1 MKKENTVIVAL
12 AVLAA
17 VIAATWLI
25 LVAPGL
31 TGNEI
36 NMTRGVTQ
44 QSGDHFDLHM
54 IVLWICVVIG
64 IGVFTV
70 MFTSIV
76 LHRKSRGHEAAK
88 FKHSTKAEII
98 WTVIPVLILVAMAV
112 PATTALV
119 RMEDASGTEMAIKIT
134 GFQWRWKY
142 EYLDRDI
149 SFISSLDPESNQAR
163 QLNSGMTPENVDNY
177 LLDVD
182 RPLVLPVGK
191 KIKFL
196 ITADD
201 VIHSWWVPALG
212 WKRDAIPGFVN
223 EAWTNIEKPGTYRG
237 QCAEL
242 CGKDHGFM
250 PIVVIALPEDEFEA
264 WANEQLAE
272 AQGRELDSSR
282 LWTRDELMEHG
293 QSVYESSC
301 ATCHQLDGKGLAPAF
316 PALAGSGVVTGPVD
330 AHIDIVMNGRAGT
343 AMSAWRKQLS
353 EADIA
358 AALTYTRNA
367 WGNETGDVV
376 QPLTIAN
383 IMRQSDEQGT
393 AP

>member
-17 VIAATWLI
+17 IIAAAWLS
-25 LVAPGL
+25 LVAPGM

-36 NMTRGVTQ
+36 NMPKGVTS
-44 QSGDHFDLHM
+44 QSVNHFDLHM

-88 FKHSTKAEII
+88 FSHSTKAEII
-98 WTVIPVLILVAMAV
+98 WTIIPVMILVAMAV

-119 RMEDASGTEMAIKIT
+119 KMEDSSGAEMTIKIT

-142 EYLDRDI
+142 EYLDQDI
-149 SFISSLDPESNQAR
+149 SFISSLDRDSNQAR
-163 QLNSGMTPENVDNY
+163 QLNSGIDPETVDNY

-182 RPLVLPVGK
+182 HPLVLPIGK

-212 WKRDAIPGFVN
+212 WKRDAIPGFIN
-223 EAWTNIEKPGTYRG
+223 EAWTNIDEPGTYRG

-250 PIVVIALPEDEFEA
+250 PIVVIALPQNEFDD
-264 WANEQLAE
+264 WVKEQSA
-272 AQGRELDSSR
+272 
-282 LWTRDELMEHG
+282 
-293 QSVYESSC
+293 
-301 ATCHQLDGKGLAPAF
+301 GK
-316 PALAGSGVVTGPVD
+316 
-330 AHIDIVMNGRAGT
+330 
-343 AMSAWRKQLS
+343 
-353 EADIA
+353 
-358 AALTYTRNA
+358 
-367 WGNETGDVV
+367 
-376 QPLTIAN
+376 
-383 IMRQSDEQGT
+383 RQNEQGT

>member
-1 MKKENTVIVAL
+1 MKKENTIIVAL

-17 VIAATWLI
+17 IIAATWLI
-25 LVAPGL
+25 LVAPAL
-31 TGNEI
+31 TGNEV

-44 QSGDHFDLHM
+44 QSVDHFDLHM

-88 FKHSTKAEII
+88 FNHSTKAEII
-98 WTVIPVLILVAMAV
+98 WTIIPVLILLVMAV

-119 RMEDASGTEMAIKIT
+119 RMEDSSGAEMTVKIT

-142 EYLDRDI
+142 EYLDEDI
-149 SFISSLDPESNQAR
+149 SFISSLDPTSNAAR
-163 QLNSGMTPENVDNY
+163 QLNSGVAPESVENY
-177 LLDVD
+177 LLNVD
-182 RPLVLPVGK
+182 HPLVLPVGR

-250 PIVVIALPEDEFEA
+250 PIVVIALAEDEFES
-264 WANEQLAE
+264 WVREQQTE
-272 AQGRELDSSR
+272 KS
-282 LWTRDELMEHG
+282 
-293 QSVYESSC
+293 
-301 ATCHQLDGKGLAPAF
+301 
-316 PALAGSGVVTGPVD
+316 
-330 AHIDIVMNGRAGT
+330 
-343 AMSAWRKQLS
+343 
-353 EADIA
+353 
-358 AALTYTRNA
+358 
-367 WGNETGDVV
+367 
-376 QPLTIAN
+376 
-383 IMRQSDEQGT
+383 QSDQQVT
-393 AP
+393 VR

>member
-17 VIAATWLI
+17 MIAATWLA
-25 LVAPGL
+25 LVAPGM

-36 NMTRGVTQ
+36 NMPRGVTS
-44 QSGDHFDLHM
+44 QSVNHFDLHM

-70 MFTSIV
+70 MFTSIF
-76 LHRKSRGHEAAK
+76 LHRKSRGAEPAQ
-88 FKHSTKAEII
+88 FSHSTKAEII
-98 WTVIPVLILVAMAV
+98 WTIIPVLILVGMAV

-119 RMEDASGTEMAIKIT
+119 RMEDSSGAEMTIKIT

-142 EYLDRDI
+142 EYLDHDI
-149 SFISSLDPESNQAR
+149 SFISSLDRSSNEAR
-163 QLNSGMTPENVDNY
+163 RLNSGIAPESVDNY
-177 LLDVD
+177 LLEVD
-182 RPLVLPVGK
+182 HPLILPIGR

-212 WKRDAIPGFVN
+212 WKRDAIPGFIN
-223 EAWTNIEKPGTYRG
+223 EAWTNIDEPGTYRG

-264 WANEQLAE
+264 WVKEQ
-272 AQGRELDSSR
+272 
-282 LWTRDELMEHG
+282 
-293 QSVYESSC
+293 
-301 ATCHQLDGKGLAPAF
+301 
-316 PALAGSGVVTGPVD
+316 
-330 AHIDIVMNGRAGT
+330 NAGT
-343 AMSAWRKQLS
+343 L
-353 EADIA
+353 
-358 AALTYTRNA
+358 
-367 WGNETGDVV
+367 
-376 QPLTIAN
+376 
-383 IMRQSDEQGT
+383 QSNKQGT

>member
-17 VIAATWLI
+17 MIAATWLL
-25 LVAPGL
+25 LVAPGM

-36 NMTRGVTQ
+36 NMPRGVTS
-44 QSGDHFDLHM
+44 QSANHFDLHM
-54 IVLWICVVIG
+54 VVLWICVIIG

-70 MFTSIV
+70 MFTSIF
-76 LHRKSRGHEAAK
+76 LHRKSRGAEAAK
-88 FKHSTKAEII
+88 FTHSTKAEII
-98 WTVIPVLILVAMAV
+98 WTIIPVLILVGMAV

-119 RMEDASGTEMAIKIT
+119 RMEDSSGADMTIKIT

-142 EYLDRDI
+142 EYLDQDI
-149 SFISSLDPESNQAR
+149 SFISSLERSSNVAR
-163 QLNSGMTPENVDNY
+163 QLNSGIAPESVDNY

-182 RPLVLPVGK
+182 HPLILPVGR

-212 WKRDAIPGFVN
+212 RKRDAIPGFIN
-223 EAWTNIEKPGTYRG
+223 EAWTNIDEPGTYRG

-264 WANEQLAE
+264 WVKQQNAGKL
-272 AQGRELDSSR
+272 
-282 LWTRDELMEHG
+282 
-293 QSVYESSC
+293 QSIE
-301 ATCHQLDGKGLAPAF
+301 K
-316 PALAGSGVVTGPVD
+316 
-330 AHIDIVMNGRAGT
+330 
-343 AMSAWRKQLS
+343 
-353 EADIA
+353 
-358 AALTYTRNA
+358 
-367 WGNETGDVV
+367 
-376 QPLTIAN
+376 
-383 IMRQSDEQGT
+383 GT

>member
-17 VIAATWLI
+17 MIAATWLA
-25 LVAPGL
+25 LVAPGM
-31 TGNEI
+31 TGNEV
-36 NMTRGVTQ
+36 NMPRGVTS
-44 QSGDHFDLHM
+44 QSVNHFDLHM

-70 MFTSIV
+70 MFTSIF
-76 LHRKSRGHEAAK
+76 LHRKSRGAEPAK
-88 FKHSTKAEII
+88 FSHSTKAEII
-98 WTVIPVLILVAMAV
+98 WTIIPVLILVGMAV

-119 RMEDASGTEMAIKIT
+119 RMEDSSGAEMTIKIT

-142 EYLDRDI
+142 EYLDQDI
-149 SFISSLDPESNQAR
+149 SIISSLSRNSNEARQRNSGIAPES
-163 QLNSGMTPENVDNY
+163 VDHY
-177 LLDVD
+177 LRDVD
-182 RPLVLPVGK
+182 HPLVLPIGR

-212 WKRDAIPGFVN
+212 WKRDAIPGFIN
-223 EAWTNIEKPGTYRG
+223 EAWTNIDTPGTYRG

-264 WANEQLAE
+264 WVDEQNAEKRQSNEQE
-272 AQGRELDSSR
+272 
-282 LWTRDELMEHG
+282 
-293 QSVYESSC
+293 
-301 ATCHQLDGKGLAPAF
+301 
-316 PALAGSGVVTGPVD
+316 
-330 AHIDIVMNGRAGT
+330 
-343 AMSAWRKQLS
+343 
-353 EADIA
+353 
-358 AALTYTRNA
+358 
-367 WGNETGDVV
+367 
-376 QPLTIAN
+376 
-383 IMRQSDEQGT
+383 T

>member
-17 VIAATWLI
+17 IIAATWLI
-25 LVAPGL
+25 LVAPAL

-36 NMTRGVTQ
+36 NMPRGVTQ
-44 QSGDHFDLHM
+44 QSVDHFDLHM
-54 IVLWICVVIG
+54 IVLWVCVVIG

-76 LHRKSRGHEAAK
+76 LHRKSRGYEAAK
-88 FKHSTKAEII
+88 FSHSTKAEII
-98 WTVIPVLILVAMAV
+98 WTIIPVLILVVLAV

-119 RMEDASGTEMAIKIT
+119 RMEDSSGAEMTVKIT

-142 EYLDRDI
+142 EYLDHDI
-149 SFISSLDPESNQAR
+149 SFISTLDPASNAAR
-163 QLNSGMTPENVDNY
+163 QLESGIAPESIDNY

-182 RPLVLPVGK
+182 HPLVLPVGK

-201 VIHSWWVPALG
+201 VIHSWWVPDLG
-212 WKRDAIPGFVN
+212 WKRDAIPGFIN

-250 PIVVIALPEDEFEA
+250 PIVVIALPEEEFEA
-264 WANEQLAE
+264 WVGEQLVDT
-272 AQGRELDSSR
+272 QRQQQDSSR
-282 LWTRDELMEHG
+282 LWTRQELMQQG
-293 QSVYESSC
+293 RSVYEGSC
-301 ATCHQLDGKGLAPAF
+301 ATCHQLDGKGLTPAF
-316 PALAGSGVVTGPVD
+316 PALAGSDIATGPLD

-343 AMSAWRKQLS
+343 AMSAWREKLS
-353 EADIA
+353 TTDIA

-367 WGNETGDVV
+367 FGNETGDIV
-376 QPLTIAN
+376 QPVTIAD
-383 IMRQSDEQGT
+383 IKRQSDQQGT

>member
-17 VIAATWLI
+17 MIAATWLA
-25 LVAPGL
+25 LVAPGM

-36 NMTRGVTQ
+36 NMPRGVTS
-44 QSGDHFDLHM
+44 QSVDHFDLHM

-70 MFTSIV
+70 MFTSIF
-76 LHRKSRGHEAAK
+76 LHRKSRGAEPAK
-88 FKHSTKAEII
+88 FSHSTKAEII
-98 WTVIPVLILVAMAV
+98 WTIIPVMILVGMAV
-112 PATTALV
+112 PATTALI
-119 RMEDASGTEMAIKIT
+119 RMEDSSGAEMTVKIT

-142 EYLDRDI
+142 EYLDQDI
-149 SFISSLDPESNQAR
+149 SFISSLERNSNKAR
-163 QLNSGMTPENVDNY
+163 QLDSGIAPESVDNY

-182 RPLVLPVGK
+182 HPLVLPIGR

-212 WKRDAIPGFVN
+212 WKRDAIPGFIN
-223 EAWTNIEKPGTYRG
+223 EAWTNIDEPGTYRG

-264 WANEQLAE
+264 WVNEQ
-272 AQGRELDSSR
+272 
-282 LWTRDELMEHG
+282 
-293 QSVYESSC
+293 
-301 ATCHQLDGKGLAPAF
+301 
-316 PALAGSGVVTGPVD
+316 
-330 AHIDIVMNGRAGT
+330 N
-343 AMSAWRKQLS
+343 
-353 EADIA
+353 A
-358 AALTYTRNA
+358 AK
-367 WGNETGDVV
+367 
-376 QPLTIAN
+376 
-383 IMRQSDEQGT
+383 RQSNEQET